1 MRNDETYH
9 HYAIHL
15 INYICAANLSHLRRR
30 HPEAMKW
37 CVVIPTYNNSK
48 TLDHVIRDVL
58 HYTSDIIVVNDG
70 STDQT
75 TTILNQYPDVKV
87 ISYPVNKG
95 KGFALLQG
103 FKQAFA
109 DGYRYAIT
117 MDSDGQHLASDIPAF
132 IAKINELPDAL
143 IVGSRKL
150 PEEKLRKG
158 SGFANKFS
166 NFWFS
171 FISGIS
177 LPDTQSGFRL
187 YPLDSVNKMN
197 FFSGKYEFEL
207 EVLIRCAWRKIP
219 VTHIPI
225 NVYYPEKS
233 ERISHFRPFR
243 DFVRISIL
251 NTICVLAALF
261 YIKPLQFIRF
271 FKKDH
276 LKQIINKHL
285 LRTNDS
291 TKKITLSVMLGVFM
305 GIIPIWGYQLV
316 SAIGL
321 AYFFRLNV
329 IIVILAA
336 NISIF
341 PLTAVI
347 VYLSYITGGL
357 FMSNN
362 HSISFT
368 SDITPAWFKENILQ
382 YIVGSI
388 AFAIIAALFFGL
400 LTYVLLTLYRK
411 KPAHAE

>member
-1 MRNDETYH
+1 
-9 HYAIHL
+9 
-15 INYICAANLSHLRRR
+15 
-30 HPEAMKW
+30 
-37 CVVIPTYNNSK
+37 
-48 TLDHVIRDVL
+48 
-58 HYTSDIIVVNDG
+58 
-70 STDQT
+70 
-75 TTILNQYPDVKV
+75 
-87 ISYPVNKG
+87 
-95 KGFALLQG
+95 
-103 FKQAFA
+103 
-109 DGYRYAIT
+109 

-132 IAKINELPDAL
+132 IKKIGELPDAL

-187 YPLDSVNKMN
+187 YPLHSIHNMKL
-197 FFSGKYEFEL
+197 FSGKYEFEL

-225 NVYYPEKS
+225 HVYYPEKG
-233 ERISHFRPFR
+233 ERVSHFRPFK

-251 NTICVLAALF
+251 NTICVLVALF

-271 FKKDH
+271 FKKDN
-276 LKQIINKHL
+276 LKHAFNKHL
-285 LRTNDS
+285 LHTKDS
-291 TKKITLSVMLGVFM
+291 TKKITLSVMLGIFM

-336 NISIF
+336 NISVF

-347 VYLSYITGGL
+347 VYLSYMIGGL
-357 FMSNN
+357 FVPNN

-368 SDITPAWFKENILQ
+368 NDITPAWFRENIMQ
-382 YIVGSI
+382 YIVGSF
-388 AFAIIAALFFGL
+388 AFAIIAALFFGI
-400 LTYVLLTLYRK
+400 LTYVLLTIYRK
-411 KPAHAE
+411 KPVHAE